1 MNARKSSRGIAR
13 QSDTFRD
20 EIVPV
25 VARPFVKWPG
35 GKRLLVPEI
44 LKLVPEDIKLYWE
57 PFVGGG
63 AVFFSIADQVG
74 RALLWD
80 SNKEL
85 MMAYEVVRDKVEEL
99 IEILQMHHGRHHR
112 DSDYYYKVR
121 QEHPSEDTKDTIVAA
136 RLIYLNK
143 TGFNGLYRVNGSGKF
158 NVPKGKYDNPS
169 ICDESNLRAVSRKLQ
184 TTILLSSDKPF
195 NKVVQPSSGDLV
207 YCDPPY
213 HGTFTGYQ
221 AGGFGEQDQICLRN
235 AALKWI
241 QRGAQVIVSNNDT
254 LFIRELYSDK
264 DFFKIT
270 EVHAKR
276 PINRNGKG
284 RGAVPEIIISSNSQ
298 SGLEGRE

>member
-1 MNARKSSRGIAR
+1 MNARKSSGGISR
-13 QSDTFRD
+13 QSDTFND
-20 EIVPV
+20 ELVPV

-44 LKLVPEDIKLYWE
+44 LKLVPEDIKRYWE

-63 AVFFSIADQVG
+63 AVFFSIADQVEQASLG
-74 RALLWD
+74 D

-85 MMAYEVVRDKVEEL
+85 MIAYKVVRDKVDEL
-99 IEILQMHHGRHHR
+99 IEILQMHHRGHHQ
-112 DSDYYYKVR
+112 DSKYYYKVR
-121 QEHPSEDTKDTIVAA
+121 QEHPSHDTKDTIVAA

-143 TGFNGLYRVNGSGKF
+143 TGFNGLYRVNNSGKF
-158 NVPKGKYDNPS
+158 NVPKGDYVNPT

-184 TTILLSSDKPF
+184 TTILLSSKTPF

-213 HGTFTGYQ
+213 HGTFTNYQ
-221 AGGFGEQDQICLRN
+221 AGGFGEQDQICLRD

-241 QRGAQVIVSNNDT
+241 QLEAQVIVSNNDT
-254 LFIRELYSDK
+254 PFIRELYSDK
-264 DFFKIT
+264 DFFKIRR
-270 EVHAKR
+270 VHSRR

-284 RGAVPEIIISSNSQ
+284 RGAVPEIIISSKQ
-298 SGLEGRE
+298 D